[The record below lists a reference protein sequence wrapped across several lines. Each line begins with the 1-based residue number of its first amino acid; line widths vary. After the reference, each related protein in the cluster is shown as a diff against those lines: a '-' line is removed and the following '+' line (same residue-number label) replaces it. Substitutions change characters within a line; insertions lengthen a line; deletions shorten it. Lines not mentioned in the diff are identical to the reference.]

1 MCQDRHSRLRV
12 LRKAALRLFL
22 VLLAAC
28 ASIPSL
34 SIAAC
39 LPMREPALR
48 ALQGDVGRDANAALV
63 ELRTQLDAELKAPR
77 PDSRRLAALYSIEAQ
92 AFSIL
97 ELVADTRAAVAK
109 GLQYA
114 TAIDDPVRLD
124 LLATLAMNVYG
135 ESDIETADQAIE
147 AAHKA
152 QPVGSL
158 ADTCLLI
165 GRGLMQSRAGH
176 DDLAISS
183 LTQAY
188 RASKDPAFA
197 EARVLAAGTLSSV
210 LRNMGDYEQALVYNA
225 EAIAGDIAQNATMQ
239 LSVDRFLRGR
249 ILSLLNKYASA
260 IDEFQ
265 DARSLSEHF
274 GDSQGVA
281 FADVRLCEARI
292 ELGQLDSAAESCR
305 NALRV
310 FAASRYS
317 DEAKDAKALLARIEL
332 AKGHPEVAVSMF
344 NEVLDQGGA
353 DLLPTRIAALYEWR
367 ARSNAALH
375 RYREAYGDLTEY
387 VRRYVVANDR
397 EHGRQAAALRAEF
410 QTDREIETNA
420 LLKRELDISEERAAR
435 QALQLRWNAILVFCG
450 LVTIVLLVYF
460 LIVTLRYRRQ
470 LTRLANIDGL
480 TELPN
485 RRRTAEMAQALL
497 LDAKNASLP
506 ICVVL
511 MDLDH
516 FKFINDRCGH
526 ATGDQVLKEFASAS
540 REALRA
546 EDVLGRWG
554 GEEFLLI
561 MPQATMALAL
571 STLERLRTRLLRI
584 ELPPSGAGLRVSVSA
599 GVASDDNHTQS
610 LDELIARAD
619 SALYVAKHAGRDM
632 VRVADETLLTSSG
645 IRRTARPNS

>member
-1 MCQDRHSRLRV
+1 MCMERSTLRG
-12 LRKAALRLFL
+12 LHRAAKAWLRLAL
-22 VLLAAC
+22 Y
-28 ASIPSL
+28 L
-34 SIAAC
+34 SWAVPPLGWAAC
-39 LPMREPALR
+39 LPLQEPALR
-48 ALQGDVGRDANAALV
+48 ELQAEVGRDANAALARV
-63 ELRTQLDAELKAPR
+63 RAQLDAASNAPQ

-114 TAIDDPVRLD
+114 PDVNDPVRLD

-135 ESDIETADQAIE
+135 QADIAAADKAIE
-147 AAHKA
+147 AAHTA
-152 QPVGSL
+152 QPAGSL

-165 GRGLMQSRAGH
+165 GRGLMQSRSGR

-188 RASKDPAFA
+188 QASKDPSFG

-210 LRNMGDYEQALVYNA
+210 LRNMGDYEQALVYNQ
-225 EAIAGDIAQNATMQ
+225 EAIEGDIAQNATMQ

-249 ILSLLNKYASA
+249 ILGLLNKYASA

-265 DARSLSEHF
+265 DSRRLSAQF
-274 GDSQGVA
+274 NDSQGVA

-292 ELGQLDSAAESCR
+292 QLGQLDSAAESCR

-310 FAASRYS
+310 FSAAEYL

-332 AKGHPEVAVSMF
+332 AKGHPEKAVATF

-367 ARSNAALH
+367 ARGNAAL
-375 RYREAYGDLTEY
+375 RNYKDAYGDLTEY

-397 EHGRQAAALRAEF
+397 ERARQAAALRAEF

-420 LLKRELDISEERAAR
+420 LLKRELDVSQERAAR
-435 QALQLRWNAILVFCG
+435 QALQLRWNTILVAFG
-450 LVTIVLLVYF
+450 ALIIALLVYF
-460 LIVTLRYRRQ
+460 LTVTLRYRRQ
-470 LTRLANIDGL
+470 LTKLANEDSL
-480 TELPN
+480 TGLPN
-485 RRRTAEMAQALL
+485 RRRTAELAQAVLL
-497 LDAKNASLP
+497 EAKTGPMPL
-506 ICVVL
+506 CVVL

-526 ATGDQVLKEFASAS
+526 ATGDDVLREFAIAS
-540 REALRA
+540 RESLRA

-561 MPQATMALAL
+561 MPNATMAVALAAL
-571 STLERLRTRLLRI
+571 DRLRTRLLCI
-584 ELPPSGAGLRVSVSA
+584 PLPPTGAGLRVSVSA
-599 GVASDDNHTQS
+599 GVVTNDDPARS

-619 SALYVAKHAGRDM
+619 SALYLAKNAGRDM
-632 VRVADETLLTSSG
+632 VRVADENFLTSTG
-645 IRRTARPNS
+645 IRRTSRPSG